1 MTDHPHELPDPLPA
15 RRLLFV
21 HAHPDDEAS
30 KGAATA
36 ARYVD
41 EGARVVLV
49 TCTGGEAGEV
59 LNPNYPSDIPEGALT
74 AIRKAELEASIQ
86 IIGFSRAYQLGYP
99 DSGYHEDPSGV
110 PEGTFARTSAD
121 VSGADLAAI
130 LRRERPQVVVT
141 YPEDGGYPHPDHIMT
156 HAVTLRAVELA
167 ADPDAGVDGEPWQV
181 AKVYANS
188 GFPPERVLSLH
199 EALLARDGQSPFEG
213 WMERAAERGQD
224 LESDR
229 AHCAAKLHVAP
240 WFPRRDDAL
249 RAHAT
254 QVDPAGFWFQIDR
267 GLEAAVFP
275 WECFA
280 VISSTVDVDAPEGDL
295 FASLDL

>member
-1 MTDHPHELPDPLPA
+1 MSHDPTDHETAA

-49 TCTGGEAGEV
+49 TCTGGEAGEL
-59 LNPNYPSDIPEGALT
+59 LNENYGSEIGEGAL
-74 AIRKAELEASIQ
+74 AEIRARELEASVK
-86 IIGFSRAYQLGYP
+86 IIGFHEAYQLGFH

-110 PEGTFARTSAD
+110 PEGTFARTSSD
-121 VSGADLAAI
+121 ESGAALAAV

-156 HAVTLRAVELA
+156 HAATVAAVRIA
-167 ADPDAGVDGEPWQV
+167 ADAAADVEGEPWQV

-199 EALLARDGQSPFEG
+199 EALLARDGESPFEG
-213 WMERAAERGQD
+213 WMERAAERGQKIEPD
-224 LESDR
+224 
-229 AHCAAKLHVAP
+229 AHACAAKLEVAA

-254 QVDPAGFWFQIDR
+254 QVDPAGFWFQVDR
-267 GLEAAVFP
+267 TLEAEVFP

-280 VISSTVDVDAPEGDL
+280 VIASEVPIDAPEADL
-295 FASLDL
+295 FAGLDV